1 MDVGCILE
9 MVSSYLRNPTMRLA
23 RGHLPE
29 KVSVVRPL
37 EGPILAQDQG
47 EKIWHEEN
55 PQCRTH
61 PLLEWLQD

>member
-23 RGHLPE
+23 RDHLPE
-29 KVSVVRPL
+29 KVSDVRPL
-37 EGPILAQDQG
+37 EKLTLAKDQG
-47 EKIWHEEN
+47 EITWQEEN
-55 PQCRTH
+55 RQCRTH